1 MMMNGAPI
9 LLSLSDDKEFDEIM
23 SRKLWQEVENFEDL
37 LEFDY

>member
-1 MMMNGAPI
+1 MLKDAPV
-9 LLSLSDDKEFDEIM
+9 LWSLSDNSEFDEVM